1 MSVNSSRKL
10 SRAIHS
16 QKLFNFTSHIFIYFS
31 FLHFLA
37 NKFTFSALI
46 LRYRYRSH
54 GQSNCALLYH
64 RQHPIGLP
72 AKALYVKAYSD
83 LFCKGICYRFIVL
96 LRFFFFSGIWDSSKR
111 NTLHPTAALR
121 PTMDFGMEKKTT
133 GTTPHRK
140 TYGGQI
146 SEIT

>member
-16 QKLFNFTSHIFIYFS
+16 QKLFNFTSHIFIYFI

-37 NKFTFSALI
+37 NKFTFSASI

-54 GQSNCALLYH
+54 SQSNCAFFYH
-64 RQHPIGLP
+64 RRHPIGLP
-72 AKALYVKAYSD
+72 AKPPLRQG
-83 LFCKGICYRFIVL
+83 LFRFVL
-96 LRFFFFSGIWDSSKR
+96 QSHLLSFHRIIEVFFFSGIWDSSKR